1 MHLPTHT
8 VDRYDSLVAL
18 WKLCREGKDL
28 RKSGPSQAKS
38 VECEL

>member
-8 VDRYDSLVAL
+8 VDGYDSLVVS

-28 RKSGPSQAKS
+28 QKIGPSQAKS